1 MSAGHEPPVE
11 PGPSSYG
18 PESARRRDAIATKKD
33 GPLAWMAK
41 NPVASN
47 LLMLLLIV
55 GGLLTVPRVRQE
67 VFPEFELDLVLINV
81 PYPGASPAEVEQG
94 VILAVEEA
102 VRGVDGVKE
111 VRSTASESA
120 GTVVIE
126 LLLGA
131 SPDRALADVKSAVD
145 RITSFPKDV
154 ERPVVSLAQSRRQ
167 VISVMVSG
175 DVSEKALR
183 DVAERVRDDLL
194 DSRAVTIVQLAGVRP
209 LEVSV
214 EVPRAELRRY
224 GLTIDQ
230 VAQRVSAASV
240 EVPGGGVKTPGGEI
254 LLRTAERRDRAQE
267 FADVVVLSRPDGSEV
282 RIGDLARV
290 EDGFRETDQE
300 AFFNGKRA
308 AMVNVYR
315 VGDEKPLEISALVKR
330 YVEDHRS
337 ALPPGVDLS
346 IWSDS
351 SEIYADRVD
360 LLRRNANF
368 GLILVFAALA
378 LFLELRLAIWVTMG
392 IPISVIGSMLLMPAW
407 DASINMISLFA
418 FIVTLGIVVDDAIVV
433 GEAIHTKRQQGM
445 SPSEAAI
452 AGVRE
457 VAMPVV
463 SAVLTT
469 IFAFAPMLFVPGPA
483 GKFFRLIPMVVIA
496 VLLISLVESL
506 LVLPAHLA
514 HRGFG
519 ILVVTAAIA
528 AALIL
533 GMPHGLGWAIVVGLA
548 SLAIGGV
555 VLLAAQRLASG
566 RAFRFVEHQQQRFS
580 RLVEW
585 MIGHTYVPVVRR
597 ALQRRYL
604 TACIGAAILLGSIG
618 LVAGGRLNFT
628 FMPKVDSD
636 VVVAGLEMPFGTSV
650 SDTRGVGKRILTAAE
665 QVMAELGGGAVVS
678 RGIFSQVGDSGS
690 MAGGPSAAV
699 KAAGG
704 SHLAEV
710 AVFLVPLG
718 ERKFSSTEFA
728 RRWREKIGDVAG
740 ARTLK
745 FGFSTGPS
753 AGAAVDVALAHRDI
767 RVLEA
772 ASAQL
777 SGKLAEYSGVY
788 DIDNGFASGKE
799 QLDLRLK
806 PSARVLG
813 LTEAELA
820 RQTRAAFYG
829 SEAVRQQRGRDEL
842 RVYVRLPKSER
853 SSEHDIER
861 LMIRTP
867 QGGEIPLTEAAEIV
881 RGRAYTTV
889 TRQDGRRV
897 VRVTAEVDDAVTN
910 ANKVVGDIRKD
921 VLPGLLAEYDGLTYS
936 LEGEQKAQGETMGA
950 LGRGFGFALL
960 GIFGLLAITFRSYI
974 QPIIIMGVIP
984 FGLVGAMWGHVVL
997 GYDLSLMS
1005 MMGVVA
1011 LSGVVVNDSLVM
1023 IDAVNTFRKE
1033 GMSRR
1038 EALVAA
1044 GARRFRPIILTSL
1057 TTFFGLMPMI
1067 LETSMQ
1073 ARFLIPMAISLGIG
1087 VMFATFVTLLMVPA
1101 AYAIVDD
1108 ATAAWARVKA
1118 FFGGDPSDEAPVAGE

>member
-718 ERKFSSTEFA
+718 ERKVLVHGVCS
-728 RRWREKIGDVAG
+728 
-740 ARTLK
+740 
-745 FGFSTGPS
+745 
-753 AGAAVDVALAHRDI
+753 ALAREDRRRRGGAHPQI
-767 RVLEA
+767 RLQYRSERGRGGGRGLGPPRRSRARGGVRA
-772 ASAQL
+772 AL
-777 SGKLAEYSGVY
+777 GKA
-788 DIDNGFASGKE
+788 
-799 QLDLRLK
+799 R
-806 PSARVLG
+806 RVLG
-813 LTEAELA
+813 RLRHRQRVRVRKRTARSATQAQRSGAGPHGSRARAANSGGLLRQRGGPSTARPRRAEGVRTSAQERTLQRA
-820 RQTRAAFYG
+820 RHRAPDDPHAAGRRDPVDRGGRDRPRPRLHDRHAPRRQTGGPSDRRG
-829 SEAVRQQRGRDEL
+829 RRRSDQRQQ
-842 RVYVRLPKSER
+842 
-853 SSEHDIER
+853 
-861 LMIRTP
+861 
-867 QGGEIPLTEAAEIV
+867 GGW
-881 RGRAYTTV
+881 RH
-889 TRQDGRRV
+889 
-897 VRVTAEVDDAVTN
+897 
-910 ANKVVGDIRKD
+910 
-921 VLPGLLAEYDGLTYS
+921 S
-936 LEGEQKAQGETMGA
+936 
-950 LGRGFGFALL
+950 
-960 GIFGLLAITFRSYI
+960 
-974 QPIIIMGVIP
+974 
-984 FGLVGAMWGHVVL
+984 
-997 GYDLSLMS
+997 
-1005 MMGVVA
+1005 
-1011 LSGVVVNDSLVM
+1011 
-1023 IDAVNTFRKE
+1023 
-1033 GMSRR
+1033 
-1038 EALVAA
+1038 
-1044 GARRFRPIILTSL
+1044 
-1057 TTFFGLMPMI
+1057 
-1067 LETSMQ
+1067 
-1073 ARFLIPMAISLGIG
+1073 
-1087 VMFATFVTLLMVPA
+1087 
-1101 AYAIVDD
+1101 
-1108 ATAAWARVKA
+1108 
-1118 FFGGDPSDEAPVAGE
+1118 